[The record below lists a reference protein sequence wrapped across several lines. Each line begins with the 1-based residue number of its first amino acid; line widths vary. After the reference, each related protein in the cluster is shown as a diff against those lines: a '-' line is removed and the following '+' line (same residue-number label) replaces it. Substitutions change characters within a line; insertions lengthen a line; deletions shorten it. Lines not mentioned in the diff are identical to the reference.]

1 MVLKVILGNLKNH
14 NDRLIQFNEDV
25 FIFVSLF
32 CNKTPHDYLVTNLLG
47 FVWIEFIV
55 AKIENWKLKIL

>member
-32 CNKTPHDYLVTNLLG
+32 CNKAPHDYLVTNLLG
-47 FVWIEFIV
+47 SVWIEFIV